1 MLEET
6 ADLQDVV
13 IKGAENTIFAT
24 YLKVYDSEEYLGR
37 GQSIFDGKDDNF
49 DGLDEIWSQ
58 WLEAIRKNRPK
69 TYIPDNLIPR
79 NAENGQLL
87 RVNPFDNQFITID
100 SDLRENAQ
108 NRVVTEQTD
117 IKVDTYETSYNTA
130 IDLCLQGI
138 ISPSTLGIDLKR
150 KDNAEAQ
157 REKEKTTLYT
167 RNKIIEALR
176 PALEEFIIKTM
187 DLYYL
192 SDGHTAPQ
200 LDVNIT
206 FGEYATPSFD
216 TVLETLSNPNA
227 PLSIE
232 AKVEELWGD
241 TKDDD
246 WKAEEVIRLKEEMG
260 IVSMNIPSLADEVN
274 YEGEELQ

>member
-1 MLEET
+1 M
-6 ADLQDVV
+6 
-13 IKGAENTIFAT
+13 
-24 YLKVYDSEEYLGR
+24 
-37 GQSIFDGKDDNF
+37 
-49 DGLDEIWSQ
+49 
-58 WLEAIRKNRPK
+58 
-69 TYIPDNLIPR
+69 
-79 NAENGQLL
+79 
-87 RVNPFDNQFITID
+87 
-100 SDLRENAQ
+100 
-108 NRVVTEQTD
+108 VTEQTD

-176 PALEEFIIKTM
+176 PALEEFIIKTL